1 MKLRHLRLWIV
12 LGVIALVLRPA
23 DAAAGKNAARIA
35 GGYQHSLGLK
45 ADGTVWAWGYNN
57 YGQLGDGSTTNRLT
71 PVPVSGLTGC
81 VAIAAGYYHSL
92 GLKADGTVW
101 AWGYNNYGQLGDDST
116 ANRLTPVPVSP
127 VSGLT
132 GCVANAGGFYH
143 SLGLK
148 ADGSLW
154 AWGRNTEGALGLG
167 DTTNR
172 LSPTQIKVF
181 NAPRVVVIPLF

>member
-1 MKLRHLRLWIV
+1 MGGKTMKLRHLRLWIV

-45 ADGTVWAWGYNN
+45 ADGSLWAWGYNG
-57 YGQLGDGSTTNRLT
+57 YGQLGLGDYTNRRSPT
-71 PVPVSGLTGC
+71 KVGTGW
-81 VAIAAGYYHSL
+81 VAIAGGYS
-92 GLKADGTVW
+92 
-101 AWGYNNYGQLGDDST
+101 
-116 ANRLTPVPVSP
+116 
-127 VSGLT
+127 
-132 GCVANAGGFYH
+132 H

-154 AWGRNTEGALGLG
+154 AWGNNGSGQLGLG